1 MVSVTIPS
9 SAVLQNL
16 AIGRRML
23 PSLTEAVKSASRKC
37 LRHLKGLKYAY
48 GHASGENVY
57 NDPSNTASFLNP
69 SPSDASVASLV
80 IYGAHKEK
88 VLVKIGQTT
97 SLRER
102 KKADEY
108 ANHDLVCLIHLDG
121 VPLRVAEALRTEL
134 EAFIR
139 WIIDPVNNTEAPVC
153 RLFKMLLESAVE
165 YGPGRNMISQLLESA
180 VAYDQGDMAVLNKFG
195 SYPLKLRE
203 TLIHNNVKA
212 LKITM
217 NHLRLKDLFDG
228 KKLFELLVTLSW
240 APGLLEENRKL
251 SSTIAMAKS
260 THFKH
265 IDNCL
270 EALHLNATDVDK

>member
-1 MVSVTIPS
+1 M
-9 SAVLQNL
+9 
-16 AIGRRML
+16 
-23 PSLTEAVKSASRKC
+23 
-37 LRHLKGLKYAY
+37 
-48 GHASGENVY
+48 
-57 NDPSNTASFLNP
+57 
-69 SPSDASVASLV
+69 
-80 IYGAHKEK
+80 
-88 VLVKIGQTT
+88 KIGQTT
-97 SLRER
+97 HVVER
-102 KKADEY
+102 KKANKY
-108 ANHDLVCLIHLDG
+108 ANHNIVCLIYMYG
-121 VPLRVAEALRTEL
+121 APLPVAGALRTQL
-134 EAFIR
+134 ESLIS
-139 WIIDPVNNTEAPVC
+139 WTIDPTNNTEAPVC
-153 RLFKMLLESAVE
+153 RFFKMLLESAIE
-165 YGPGRNMISQLLESA
+165 YGPGRNMIAQLLESA